1 MEREI
6 DKQIGAAATVM
17 RSLSQFVVVKRE
29 LSRKEAE
36 MSFLRRVSSTS
47 RGASWGGSG
56 PRTRWSDYVSQ
67 LAWEHLEILLEELE
81 ELSWVSEVWAFLL
94 RQLLT
99 RLGPDKQKK
108 MDG

>member
-1 MEREI
+1 
-6 DKQIGAAATVM
+6 
-17 RSLSQFVVVKRE
+17 
-29 LSRKEAE
+29 

-81 ELSWVSEVWAFLL
+81 ELSWVS
-94 RQLLT
+94 
-99 RLGPDKQKK
+99 LGVPAQTAAPANRPRISRR
-108 MDG
+108 